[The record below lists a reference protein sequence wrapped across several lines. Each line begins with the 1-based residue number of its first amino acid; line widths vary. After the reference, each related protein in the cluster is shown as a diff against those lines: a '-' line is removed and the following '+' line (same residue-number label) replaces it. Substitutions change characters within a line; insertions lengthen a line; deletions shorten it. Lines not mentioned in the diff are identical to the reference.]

1 MHGSGC
7 SRLLISLLVAFL
19 APLTFG
25 PLAHGQADTN
35 PLLSPSANPGL
46 PDQRLPDPDQRIP
59 YQPIPF
65 PRPFPA
71 PRNPIGFPQLAR
83 AAGTI
88 FSGTVAAVTRR
99 PAVHGE
105 TIETVSVTFHVEQ
118 AIRGTTPGE
127 NLTVRQWMGLWSSG
141 QHYRVGER
149 LMVFLYPPSK
159 LGLTSLVGGGLG
171 RFVVDPYGR
180 VLLNAQ
186 HMNAFQK
193 DAVLGGKSR
202 VRVSDFALA
211 VNRAGEE
218 ESEP

>member
-35 PLLSPSANPGL
+35 PLLSPSAHPGL
-46 PDQRLPDPDQRIP
+46 PDQRLPDQRIP

-71 PRNPIGFPQLAR
+71 PRNPFGFPQLAR

-141 QHYRVGER
+141 QRYRVGER

-211 VNRAGEE
+211 VYRAGEE